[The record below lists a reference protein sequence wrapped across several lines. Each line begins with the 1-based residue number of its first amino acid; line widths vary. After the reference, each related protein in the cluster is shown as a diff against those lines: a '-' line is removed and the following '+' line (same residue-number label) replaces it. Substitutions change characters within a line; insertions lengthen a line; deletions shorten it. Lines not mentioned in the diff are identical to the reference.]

1 MKIVI
6 FAGGVGKR
14 LWPLSR
20 PSMPKQFQKLFGN
33 ETSLE
38 NSYNTIKRAFNPEDI
53 FISTNK
59 EYVEHVFQVIPE
71 LPRDHVIVEP
81 ATRDTAAAVAF
92 AALHIQEKYPN
103 EPLVV
108 RWQNSLIK
116 NSEKFVEALN
126 YANKLFL
133 QGKSELIYLGVPAKY
148 ANTGVGYI
156 ELETKVEESG
166 SCKLHNFAGFRE
178 KPNSEVAESYVRAGN
193 YTWNPGCYITTAT
206 YLLNKLEQVS
216 PDFYKHVEEM
226 KQALASNNVEEQL
239 LNAFNKI
246 EKKSIDYVLWEKLS
260 PTDAKVVVCDYDW
273 HYVSTWQDL
282 KMALQTNSQENIID
296 GLVELKDT
304 ENSLVY
310 NFDNQKLVTVV
321 GLENIVVVQTKD
333 ALLIC
338 HGDKAGKVK
347 DLVAGMEENQSL
359 VEFVK

>member
-20 PSMPKQFQKLFGN
+20 PSMPKQFQKLFGE

-38 NSYNTIKRAFNPEDI
+38 NSYTTIKAAFDPEDI
-53 FISTNK
+53 FISTNR
-59 EYVEHVFQVIPE
+59 EYVEHIFEVIPE

-103 EPLVV
+103 EPLVI

-116 NSEKFVEALN
+116 DSQKFVEALN
-126 YANKLFL
+126 YANKLFNE
-133 QGKSELIYLGVPAKY
+133 GKSELIYLAVPAKY

-156 ELETKVEESG
+156 ELDQVIEQNG
-166 SCKLHNFAGFRE
+166 NCQLINFAGFRE
-178 KPNSEVAESYVRAGN
+178 KPNQEVAESYVNAGN
-193 YTWNPGCYITTAT
+193 YMWNPGCYITTAS
-206 YLLNKLEQVS
+206 YLLSKLKQVS
-216 PDFYKHVEEM
+216 PDFYRHVEEM
-226 KQALASNNVEEQL
+226 KSALASS
-239 LNAFNKI
+239 NKDEDLAAVFSRI

-260 PTDAKVVVCDYDW
+260 PADAKVVMCDYDW

-282 KMALQTNSQENIID
+282 KIALQTKPKMNVVE
-296 GLVELKDT
+296 GLVELKEA

-310 NFDNQKLVTVV
+310 NYDQQKVVTVV
-321 GLENIVVVQTKD
+321 GLENILVVQTKD

-338 HGDKAGKVK
+338 HGDKASKVK
-347 DLVAGMEENQSL
+347 DLVSGMDVNPAL
-359 VEFVK
+359 AEFTK